1 MIAEAAVRV
10 MARCEEI
17 SLCTEEPGRVTRRFL
32 AEPMHRVH
40 GLLGGWMEEAGL
52 STRVD
57 DAGNL
62 VGRLTA
68 SPEAR
73 SLLVGSHLD
82 SVPNGGRYDGV
93 LGVLIALAAAEQCG
107 AETLPF
113 HLDIIGFSEEEGVRY
128 SMPYLGSNAV
138 AGRFDVNWFD
148 RVDAQGVTL
157 HQAITSFGLNPS
169 GIASAAYDPE
179 RVIGYLEPHLEQ
191 GPVLDRAG
199 LPVGVV
205 DGIAGQS
212 RIRIEFR
219 GESGHAGTTPMEGR
233 RDALVSAA
241 RFVEVVRQAGRN
253 FDDLRATVGR
263 IECAPNAPNV
273 IPGAVRLSLDLRHK
287 RDEPR
292 EAALEQILEA
302 ASGIAEEESTPLAI
316 LEELH
321 QPAVAVGDEL
331 TELLADAVEECGLQ
345 RLSVSS
351 GAGHDAVAMSA
362 AFPVAMLFVRHP
374 GAVSHH
380 PDERVDEADVAVAID
395 VMTRFFRRLAEAERR
410 SVQDPSSL

>member
-1 MIAEAAVRV
+1 
-10 MARCEEI
+10 MARCEEL
-17 SLCTEEPGRVTRRFL
+17 SFCTEEPGRVTRRFL

-52 STRVD
+52 ATRVD

-68 SPEAR
+68 PENAR
-73 SLLVGSHLD
+73 TLLVGSHLD

-93 LGVLIALAAAEQCG
+93 LGVLIALAAAEQCRSEG
-107 AETLPF
+107 LPF
-113 HLDIIGFSEEEGVRY
+113 HVDVIGFSEEEGVRY

-148 RVDAQGVTL
+148 RIDSDGVKL
-157 HQAITSFGLNPS
+157 HEAVSSFGLNPG
-169 GIASAAYDPE
+169 GISSAAYDPQQ
-179 RVIGYLEPHLEQ
+179 VIGYIEPHLEQ
-191 GPVLDRAG
+191 GPVLERAG
-199 LPVGVV
+199 LPVGIVE
-205 DGIAGQS
+205 GIAGQS
-212 RIRIEFR
+212 RVRIEFR
-219 GESGHAGTTPMEGR
+219 GEAGHAGTTPMEGR

-241 RFVEVVRQAGRN
+241 RFVEYVRQTGNR

-263 IECAPNAPNV
+263 IECVPNAPNV

-287 RDEPR
+287 RDESR

-302 ASGIAEEESTPLAI
+302 ASDIAEEERTPLAI

-331 TELLADAVEECGLQ
+331 TELLAGAVSDCGVQ
-345 RLSVSS
+345 RLDVPS
-351 GAGHDAVAMSA
+351 GAGHDAVAMAA

-380 PDERVDEADVAVAID
+380 PDERVDEEDVAVAID
-395 VMTRFFRRLAEAERR
+395 VMARFFRRLAETERR
-410 SVQDPSSL
+410 RTPQPSSP